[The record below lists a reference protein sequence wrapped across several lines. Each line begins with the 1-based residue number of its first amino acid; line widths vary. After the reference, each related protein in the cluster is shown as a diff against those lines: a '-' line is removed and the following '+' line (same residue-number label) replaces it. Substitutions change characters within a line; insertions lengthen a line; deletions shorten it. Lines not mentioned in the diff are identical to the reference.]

1 LNGKTVNQD
10 GHLISY
16 FGDLKIGKDKH
27 PTRNTIMRG
36 IKAFII
42 QDQDTGN
49 PVFGRV
55 EYPREGLKPETVAVP
70 LLEIARNILPNLEK
84 VVFDKWFSVGSLL
97 EYLDKRMNL
106 KYVTLIT
113 LYNNRIKEMKSITK
127 DEFGPL
133 VGTDR
138 LIAFKDT
145 TLRNFSGSMKL
156 IVVCFLEGGKEKY
169 QGYLTNDY
177 ESTGERI
184 LNEKSWRW
192 RIENF
197 FTDYDFLGL
206 DALPSI
212 ELNKISA
219 MMAMKLFAFTLLA
232 CMKKD
237 IVAEFGNL
245 TVESVFEEVIEFPA
259 VVKAEADRIVVTF
272 YGNYKEKHK
281 IAVETLLKRLDVTG
295 IPVSWLGN
303 RSIPFHKSQKTHLL
317 VFLLTYK

>member
-1 LNGKTVNQD
+1 
-10 GHLISY
+10 
-16 FGDLKIGKDKH
+16 
-27 PTRNTIMRG
+27 
-36 IKAFII
+36 
-42 QDQDTGN
+42 
-49 PVFGRV
+49 
-55 EYPREGLKPETVAVP
+55 
-70 LLEIARNILPNLEK
+70 
-84 VVFDKWFSVGSLL
+84 
-97 EYLDKRMNL
+97 
-106 KYVTLIT
+106 
-113 LYNNRIKEMKSITK
+113 MKSITK

-295 IPVSWLGN
+295 RNIPVSWLGN